1 MQENPLPPVRPA
13 GLEPT
18 RRKGHQ
24 SLNLACLP
32 KFHHGH
38 IIFNCNQPSHAR
50 ERPASAPSGTRT
62 HTPHNRGT
70 GPSIRRVYRHS
81 ATGTKASQSRRT
93 TGSYGNIISRPP
105 ARAQADNT
113 RPHRNTRHNKRR
125 TKRRGTIPCS
135 PWTVQ
140 DSNLRPTGCKPD
152 ALPTELTVQS
162 VACGSR
168 TRPRQF
174 C

>member
-1 MQENPLPPVRPA
+1 MQENPLPPVRPV

-62 HTPHNRGT
+62 HTPHKRGT
-70 GPSIRRVYRHS
+70 GLSFRRVYHS
-81 ATGTKASQSRRT
+81 TTGTKASQSRRT
-93 TGSYGNIISRPP
+93 TGNYRSIISRPP
-105 ARAQADNT
+105 ARAQAEKRDPT
-113 RPHRNTRHNKRR
+113 PPKQTPHRTHTAKA
-125 TKRRGTIPCS
+125 RGTTMLRGPC
-135 PWTVQ
+135 
-140 DSNLRPTGCKPD
+140 
-152 ALPTELTVQS
+152 
-162 VACGSR
+162 R
-168 TRPRQF
+168 TRTCDILARNQALCPLS
-174 C
+174 